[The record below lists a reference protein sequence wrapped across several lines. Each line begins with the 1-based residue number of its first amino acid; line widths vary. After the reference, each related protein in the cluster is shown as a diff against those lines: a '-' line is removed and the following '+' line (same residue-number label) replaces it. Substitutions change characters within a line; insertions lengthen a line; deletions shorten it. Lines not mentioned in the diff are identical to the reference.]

1 MVAMHP
7 KQGMFPGIFTHSVHV
22 RSSRKFQG
30 LTFRGMRIYVPSCS
44 TNGQADE
51 EIQQVP
57 ESAKTPKTANT
68 FWILLMDQGLQ
79 IAQWALAGDRGTTH
93 EHEQSLDTAPSSETS
108 MEVTSE
114 RFDKLDIW

>member
-1 MVAMHP
+1 MSAYRHLTATKMVAMHP

-30 LTFRGMRIYVPSCS
+30 LTFSGMRIYVPSCS

-68 FWILLMDQGLQ
+68 FWILLMRAFNHLCSHAERTPPARQRSQ
-79 IAQWALAGDRGTTH
+79 MRRTIHPADR
-93 EHEQSLDTAPSSETS
+93 Q
-108 MEVTSE
+108 
-114 RFDKLDIW
+114 